1 MRALL
6 TSLFLFLYIYALA
19 QHPSDHYKIY
29 WNDTLIKGREQ
40 YLAQNIKTG
49 NSAQQPNIIIIMADD
64 LGQTDIS
71 LYGSK
76 RISTPNIDAIG
87 LNGVT
92 FQEAYITSPVCSP
105 SRAGLLTGRY
115 QQRFGHELQMS
126 DRYAHNVFEYLIPKL
141 LPVFRPISP
150 VWNRYY
156 PSDEDRMRQGL
167 PPSEITLAE
176 VLKVNGYTTGIVG
189 KWHLGAQDFAL
200 ACNRGFDYQYG
211 FNEAFTLYMD
221 TEAPE
226 IVNGKVKGQ
235 FMDSH
240 QWRTAEG
247 RTGNCAITRNC
258 CEKTDDPDYLTDR
271 LTTEAIHFVTS
282 NKEQPFFLYLPYN
295 APHAPLQ
302 APADYYAQFA
312 HVEDHIQRTYLA
324 MIKSLDDQIGR
335 LTRTLDSLGITE
347 NTLIFFLSDNGG
359 AAYNGS
365 TDNYP
370 YRGGKLT
377 NFEGGIRVPFMMQWK
392 GRIPS
397 GIRFPHPVSS
407 LDIFATAAAAAEAT
421 LPQDRVYDGINL
433 CDFIT
438 TGNGLPTADNKQT
451 MSNNEHRMSNNEQTA
466 TGILLPTANS
476 PLPTSSNPPHTA
488 LYWRS
493 GECKAI
499 RMGEWK
505 LSINTLSDIN
515 SLYNLTQDPRE
526 EHNLYEQ
533 HPEVVKQLSTEL
545 AAWEAHMVK
554 PLWPRVV
561 NYVYKDR
568 LGRQKFSF

>member
-1 MRALL
+1 MRPHLLLILLLL
-6 TSLFLFLYIYALA
+6 TTHTLLA
-19 QHPSDHYKIY
+19 QHPSDAHKIY
-29 WNDTLIKGREQ
+29 WNDTLIQGRED
-40 YLAQNIKTG
+40 YLTAKHN
-49 NSAQQPNIIIIMADD
+49 NQQPKPNIIIIMADD

-126 DRYAHNVFEYLIPKL
+126 DRYVQNVFEYLAFKL
-141 LPVFRPISP
+141 LPAFRPVTPLWS
-150 VWNRYY
+150 RLY
-156 PSDEDRMRQGL
+156 PSDEERMRQGL

-226 IVNGKVKGQ
+226 VVNGKVKGQ

-271 LTTEAIHFVTS
+271 LTTEAINFVSS

-302 APADYYAQFA
+302 APADYYAQFPE
-312 HVEDHIQRTYLA
+312 VEDHIQRTYLA

-335 LTRTLDSLGITE
+335 LTRTLDSLNLTE

-392 GRIPS
+392 GHIPS

-407 LDIFATAAAAAEAT
+407 LDIFATAAAAAEAS
-421 LPQDRVYDGINL
+421 LPQDRVYDGIDLTDSLN
-433 CDFIT
+433 
-438 TGNGLPTADNKQT
+438 A
-451 MSNNEHRMSNNEQTA
+451 A
-466 TGILLPTANS
+466 
-476 PLPTSSNPPHTA
+476 NPPHTA

-505 LSINTLSDIN
+505 LSINTISDIN
-515 SLYNLTQDPRE
+515 SLYNLVQDPSE

-533 HPEVVKQLSTEL
+533 HPEVVNQLSTEL
-545 AAWEAHMVK
+545 AAWEAQMVK

>member
-1 MRALL
+1 MPLRLL
-6 TSLFLFLYIYALA
+6 LFLFLLTTHPLLA
-19 QHPSDHYKIY
+19 QHPSDAHKIY
-29 WNDTLIKGREQ
+29 WNDTLIQGRED
-40 YLAQNIKTG
+40 YLAAKHNNQHTK
-49 NSAQQPNIIIIMADD
+49 PNIIIIMADD

-126 DRYAHNVFEYLIPKL
+126 DRYVHNVFEYLAFKL
-141 LPVFRPISP
+141 LPAFRPVTP
-150 VWNRYY
+150 LWRRLY
-156 PSDEDRMRQGL
+156 PSDEERMRQGL

-221 TEAPE
+221 TEDPAV
-226 IVNGKVKGQ
+226 VNGKVKGQ
-235 FMDSH
+235 YMDSH

-271 LTTEAIHFVTS
+271 LTTEAVNFVSS
-282 NKEQPFFLYLPYN
+282 NKEHPFFLYLPYN

-324 MIKSLDDQIGR
+324 MIKNLDDQIGR
-335 LTRTLDSLGITE
+335 LTRTLDSLKLTE

-392 GRIPS
+392 GSIPS
-397 GIRFPHPVSS
+397 GIRFPYPVSS
-407 LDIFATAAAAAEAT
+407 LDIFTTAASAAHAT
-421 LPQDRVYDGINL
+421 LPQDRVYDGVNL
-433 CDFIT
+433 TDFLPS
-438 TGNGLPTADNKQT
+438 NLGLPSTDHGPST
-451 MSNNEHRMSNNEQTA
+451 TDS
-466 TGILLPTANS
+466 
-476 PLPTSSNPPHTA
+476 PPHTA

-499 RMGEWK
+499 RMGDWK

-515 SLYNLTQDPRE
+515 SLYNLTSDPGE
-526 EHNLYEQ
+526 QHNLYDE
-533 HPEVVKQLSTEL
+533 HPEVVKQLSTQL
-545 AAWEAHMVK
+545 SAWEAQMVK

-561 NYVYKDR
+561 NYIYKDR